1 MASARTKLWIFHN
14 YTCDVLVTKAFVLI
28 VIYEKL
34 SVGLTSN
41 LTKVTLYLQGAS
53 FECSSVFFKLQW
65 KGLGISSVCS
75 LSELLNLAV
84 GKHFSL
90 LLCKIVSVQKAA
102 DQIQAS
108 VLPKQ
113 DYCLEVTHT
122 TVTSGKNLHV
132 GLHLLI
138 KFPHWGTDD
147 RTVPAFGSVR
157 GNLWQMG
164 SGKNGWA
171 ASRGRLLLEL
181 LNVTSP
187 ISF

>member
-1 MASARTKLWIFHN
+1 MQF
-14 YTCDVLVTKAFVLI
+14 CFFQVTVKRI
-28 VIYEKL
+28 W
-34 SVGLTSN
+34 N
-41 LTKVTLYLQGAS
+41 
-53 FECSSVFFKLQW
+53 FFR
-65 KGLGISSVCS
+65 VCS
-75 LSELLNLAV
+75 LSELLILAV

-138 KFPHWGTDD
+138 KFPH
-147 RTVPAFGSVR
+147 
-157 GNLWQMG
+157 
-164 SGKNGWA
+164 
-171 ASRGRLLLEL
+171 
-181 LNVTSP
+181 
-187 ISF
+187 